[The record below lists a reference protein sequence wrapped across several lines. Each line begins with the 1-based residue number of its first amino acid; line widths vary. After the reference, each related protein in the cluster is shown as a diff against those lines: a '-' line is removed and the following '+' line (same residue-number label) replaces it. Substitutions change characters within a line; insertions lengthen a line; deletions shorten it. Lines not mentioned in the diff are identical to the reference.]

1 MSYED
6 LELYSNK
13 VLLAIARGIDDQE
26 QLDAIRKILASRYS
40 EYPYQYI
47 YLMYVKSVGVQN
59 LALGDAIASHLVDEN
74 KPIEIDVL
82 QNLLPTLSNE
92 ELEKLSIFGN
102 KFVSSAADTIIE
114 ERTKKTGNKSKA
126 KIIKFEKRDDKND

>member
-6 LELYSNK
+6 LERYSNK

-47 YLMYVKSVGVQN
+47 YLMYVKSMGIQN
-59 LALGDAIASHLVDEN
+59 LALGDAIVSHLLQGN
-74 KPIEIDVL
+74 KLIEVDVL
-82 QNLLPTLSNE
+82 RKLLPTLRNE

-102 KFVSSAADTIIE
+102 EFVSSEADIIIE

-126 KIIKFEKRDDKND
+126 KIIKFEKRDEKND

>member
-6 LELYSNK
+6 LERYSNK
-13 VLLAIARGIDDQE
+13 VLLAIARGLDDQE

-47 YLMYVKSVGVQN
+47 YLMYVKSMGIQN
-59 LALGDAIASHLVDEN
+59 LALGDAIVSHLLQGN
-74 KPIEIDVL
+74 KLIEVDVL
-82 QNLLPTLSNE
+82 RKLLPTLRNE

-102 KFVSSAADTIIE
+102 EFVSSEADIIIE

-126 KIIKFEKRDDKND
+126 KIIKFEKRDEKND